1 MTAGPPPPAPRSL
14 GDIVLVRHLTKAQI
28 GEPRTYHNAR
38 YLLDAAAAAPI
49 PATKKLGN
57 LTRAFVERAFAEM
70 HWPADE
76 ADMVRFHNKAID
88 EPDLGGLWL
97 LRVAAQNGGLLR
109 KYRGAFT
116 TTRRGREL
124 LETGREGELYAAL
137 FESYFEKTRLAFLDG
152 YPDDRWLQHQVPQIL
167 WLLHSAPTGALTV
180 GEIASEVV
188 VDTTL
193 WADRPYESGFD
204 LLCDTIAHRLLRHME
219 DFGLVT
225 MAPRPTGLDR
235 YCPWPERI
243 VRVTTLFTRFVA
255 PAPGSPRFN

>member
-1 MTAGPPPPAPRSL
+1 MTAAPPPPAPRYL
-14 GDIVLVRHLTKAQI
+14 GHIVLVRSLTKAQI
-28 GEPRTYHNAR
+28 GEPRAYFNAR

-70 HWPADE
+70 HWQADE
-76 ADMVRFHNKAID
+76 AEMVRFHNKAID
-88 EPDLGGLWL
+88 EPDLGSLWL

-124 LETGREGELYAAL
+124 LMAGREGELYAAL

-152 YPDDRWLQHQVPQIL
+152 YPDDPWLQQQVPQIL
-167 WLLHSAPTGALTV
+167 WLLHSAPAGALTV
-180 GEIASEVV
+180 GEIAAEVV
-188 VDTTL
+188 VDKTL
-193 WADRPYESGFD
+193 WTDRPWASAFEQ
-204 LLCDTIAHRLLRHME
+204 LCDTVAHRLLRHME

-225 MAPRPTGLDR
+225 MASRPTGLDR
-235 YCPWPERI
+235 YRPWPERP
-243 VRVTTLFTRFVA
+243 VQVTPLFTRFVA